1 MKLNKAVKSRNEDW
15 HILED
20 VHNDTIYETIEHM
33 YHGFFDHDG
42 SIEIL
47 HHDDADEV
55 HYLAVDINK
64 EKGDVVIPIVV
75 LVDYRDEDN
84 SLALKYLGENGV
96 LPYEGVSVELLDK
109 LTDNGL
115 LMSREWRDN
124 ARQNALQ

>member
-1 MKLNKAVKSRNEDW
+1 MKLNKVVKSRNEDW
-15 HILED
+15 HILEN
-20 VHNDTIYETIEHM
+20 VHNDTIYETIEHT
-33 YHGFFDHDG
+33 YYGFFDHDE
-42 SIEIL
+42 SVEIL

-75 LVDYRDEDN
+75 LVDYRNEDN

-96 LPYEGVSVELLDK
+96 LPYESVSVELLDK

-124 ARQNALQ
+124 ARKNALQ